1 MPLLAV
7 VGTRDEPGS
16 SSVGAFV
23 DRLALGRALM
33 PEVED
38 HLGAVRSETFK
49 AAHAFLQQHAG

>member
-23 DRLALGRALM
+23 DRLALM
-33 PEVED
+33 PEGED